1 MTASGR
7 YRWPVDPDSQGG
19 GRSSTGWRVEVPGVR
34 PTWRT
39 FLAVQKEMRKGLDSL
54 IILVTWE
61 IWKHK
66 NDCVFEKVRPTIQEV
81 LRAISNE
88 GGLWCMAGA
97 SRLQELL
104 SRSPPLGV

>member
-1 MTASGR
+1 MYPAFKNQDT
-7 YRWPVDPDSQGG
+7 SQA
-19 GRSSTGWRVEVPGVR
+19 RRITPETRFFGWWR
-34 PTWRT
+34 RT